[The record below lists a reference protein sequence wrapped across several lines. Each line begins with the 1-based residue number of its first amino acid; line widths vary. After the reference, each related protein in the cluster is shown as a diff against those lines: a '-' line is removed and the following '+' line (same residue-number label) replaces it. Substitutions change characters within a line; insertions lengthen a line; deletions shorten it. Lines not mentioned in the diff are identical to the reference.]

1 MKRQETKRIM
11 VVDIDGTLAEVG
23 LRRRRLL
30 EQLPVDWE
38 AFYRDDFDDLP
49 RRNVCSFVQFNAR
62 TMELFLCTSRRESVR
77 DKTQRWL
84 LRNLGMQPRDYTLIM
99 RANGDDRP
107 EHIQK
112 LDQFFRETTEEE
124 RRRVLFVV
132 EDNKAVARMWRRRG
146 FTCFIVR

>member
-1 MKRQETKRIM
+1 M

-23 LRRRRLL
+23 LRRRWLL
-30 EQLPVDWE
+30 EHLPVDWE

-62 TMELFLCTSRRESVR
+62 TMELFICTSRRESVR
-77 DKTQRWL
+77 DKTQAWL
-84 LRNLGMQPRDYTLIM
+84 KRHLGLEPQDYTLIM
-99 RANGDDRP
+99 RANGDERP

-112 LDQFFRETTEEE
+112 VDQFFRETTEEE

-146 FTCFIVR
+146 FTCFVVR

>member
-1 MKRQETKRIM
+1 MKRIM

-38 AFYRDDFDDLP
+38 AFYPDEFDDLP
-49 RRNVCSFVQFNAR
+49 RRNVCSFVQFNAC

-77 DKTQRWL
+77 DKTQ
-84 LRNLGMQPRDYTLIM
+84 MTLIM
-99 RANGDDRP
+99 RANGDERP
-107 EHIQK
+107 EYIQK

-132 EDNKAVARMWRRRG
+132 EDNKAVARMWRRHG
-146 FTCFIVR
+146 FTCFVVR

>member
-1 MKRQETKRIM
+1 MKREEEKRIM
-11 VVDIDGTLAEVG
+11 VVDIDGTISEVG

-30 EQLPVDWE
+30 EQFPVDWD
-38 AFYRDDFDDLP
+38 AFYRDNFDDLP
-49 RRNVCSFVQFNAR
+49 KRDVCSFVQFNAR
-62 TMELFLCTSRRESVR
+62 RMEVFFCTSRRESVR
-77 DKTQRWL
+77 DKTQKWL

-99 RANGDDRP
+99 RENSDERP

-132 EDNKAVARMWRRRG
+132 EDDKTVARMWHRKG
-146 FTCFIVR
+146 FTCFVVR

>member
-1 MKRQETKRIM
+1 M

-99 RANGDDRP
+99 RANGDERP

-132 EDNKAVARMWRRRG
+132 EDNKTVARMWRRRG
-146 FTCFIVR
+146 FTCFVVR

>member
-1 MKRQETKRIM
+1 M

-30 EQLPVDWE
+30 EHFPVDWD

-49 RRNVCSFVQFNAR
+49 KRDICSFVQFNAR
-62 TMELFLCTSRRESVR
+62 NLELFFCTSRRECVR
-77 DKTQRWL
+77 DKTQKWL

-99 RANGDDRP
+99 RENGDDRP
-107 EHIQK
+107 EYIQK
-112 LDQFFRETTEEE
+112 LDQFFKETTEEE

-132 EDNKAVARMWRRRG
+132 EDDKSVACMWHRQG

>member
-1 MKRQETKRIM
+1 MKREEMKRIM

-30 EQLPVDWE
+30 ERLPVDWE

-49 RRNVCSFVQFNAR
+49 RRNVCSFVLFNAR

-84 LRNLGMQPRDYTLIM
+84 KRHLGLEPRDYTLIM
-99 RANGDDRP
+99 RANGDERP

-132 EDNKAVARMWRRRG
+132 EDNKTVARMWRRRG

>member
-1 MKRQETKRIM
+1 M